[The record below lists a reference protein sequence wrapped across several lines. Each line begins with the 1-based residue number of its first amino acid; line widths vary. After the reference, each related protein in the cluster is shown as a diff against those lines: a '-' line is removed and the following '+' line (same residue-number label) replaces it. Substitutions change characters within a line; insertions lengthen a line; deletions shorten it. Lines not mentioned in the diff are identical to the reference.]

1 MVLIRISH
9 GSYGP
14 YSTCPYSTGG
24 GIKGAST
31 HRTNHQGVDHTPHI
45 SPKIFESK
53 THRIPKMAHLNGR
66 AAIISHSLLY
76 SLMGLPK
83 NHGVSPKT
91 TPRAITRQGYPKQP
105 MVFKVVSIGLFS
117 TKSLHA
123 TWLEITKHPRNKLV
137 VWGSRYNIP
146 QTLNH
151 LGMKE
156 VFSEGTWSKVEEKSS
171 VRLVARSK
179 KIHQRYGSVLRSVH
193 KNNFKKFFCC
203 EVAKSFS

>member
-83 NHGVSPKT
+83 THGVSPKT
-91 TPRAITRQGYPKQP
+91 TPRATPRQGYPKQP
-105 MVFKVVSIGLFS
+105 RFLRLFQLDDEPNHYMQNGW
-117 TKSLHA
+117 KSSNIHEIN
-123 TWLEITKHPRNKLV
+123 WLFGVPGGTYP
-137 VWGSRYNIP
+137 
-146 QTLNH
+146 LNH

-156 VFSEGTWSKVEEKSS
+156 ILSYLQFSQKEHG
-171 VRLVARSK
+171 
-179 KIHQRYGSVLRSVH
+179 QR
-193 KNNFKKFFCC
+193 
-203 EVAKSFS
+203 